1 MSTSIAVRSAP
12 SPGWAG
18 ATDRLFAVGE
28 RGSILGREVLAGVT
42 TFAAAGY
49 IIVVN
54 PTILAATGMDREALM
69 VATVVASILG
79 TLAVGLR
86 ANLPVALAPG
96 MGVNSIFAT
105 LIVGRLGF
113 SWQTGLAVVFV
124 TGLLFLALSL
134 TRMRAGIVGGFP
146 PPIKVGIQGAIG
158 VFIAY
163 VGLTAS
169 GIVVGRPTT
178 LVALGNL
185 ADPGTALALA
195 GVLAMPV
202 LFAARVP
209 GAILLVILGVT
220 LAYHLLPGVAA
231 AGAPARLAVWPHA
244 GTGLLLAFD
253 FGPFRTRG
261 LMLAPVVL
269 YLLVVTFLDTT

>member
-1 MSTSIAVRSAP
+1 
-12 SPGWAG
+12 
-18 ATDRLFAVGE
+18 
-28 RGSILGREVLAGVT
+28 
-42 TFAAAGY
+42 
-49 IIVVN
+49 
-54 PTILAATGMDREALM
+54 MDRGALM
-69 VATVVASILG
+69 VATIVASLLG

-113 SWQTGLAVVFV
+113 SWQTGLAVLFV

-134 TRMRAGIVGGFP
+134 TRMRAGIVADFP

-185 ADPGTALALA
+185 ADPGTALA

-202 LFAARVP
+202 LFAARARRHP
-209 GAILLVILGVT
+209 TGHRRRHAG
-220 LAYHLLPGVAA
+220 LPPRPRCGGGRRSRAARGVAA
-231 AGAPARLAVWPHA
+231 RRDRPAAR
-244 GTGLLLAFD
+244 
-253 FGPFRTRG
+253 
-261 LMLAPVVL
+261 
-269 YLLVVTFLDTT
+269 